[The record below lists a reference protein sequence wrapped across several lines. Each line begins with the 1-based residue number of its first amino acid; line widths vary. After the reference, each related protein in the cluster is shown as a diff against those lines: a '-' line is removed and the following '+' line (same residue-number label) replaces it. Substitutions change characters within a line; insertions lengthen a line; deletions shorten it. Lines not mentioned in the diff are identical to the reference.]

1 MKQPKNVT
9 PPTDAASAFLREVD
23 EAMHQER
30 LLAIWHRSK
39 WFILAAVIG
48 LVLAVAGREAWQAWS
63 LHKDRTHAAQW
74 FAYTELKTDA
84 EREKALPELLDD
96 THGGTRA
103 LALYAKANM
112 QHEARARAD
121 VFLELA
127 GDTGEPQW
135 LRDIARLNAA
145 LALMDQDAASAKAQL
160 ELLAQTTY
168 EDVPGPAYAPALELL
183 ALLSQQAGDVAA
195 AKGYTLKLLQVP
207 GLPADLRQRAMQR
220 VGVLGGAPVVQ

>member
-1 MKQPKNVT
+1 MCGAFVRRGLPSRSSLRYNESMKQPKNVT

-48 LVLAVAGREAWQAWS
+48 LVLAVAG
-63 LHKDRTHAAQW
+63 
-74 FAYTELKTDA
+74 
-84 EREKALPELLDD
+84 
-96 THGGTRA
+96 
-103 LALYAKANM
+103 
-112 QHEARARAD
+112 
-121 VFLELA
+121 LELA
-127 GDTGEPQW
+127 GDSGEPQW

-145 LALMDQDAASAKAQL
+145 LALMDQDAPAAKAQL
-160 ELLAQTTY
+160 ELLAQSNY
-168 EDVPGPAYAPALELL
+168 DDMHGPAYAPALELL

-220 VGVLGGAPVVQ
+220 VGVLGGAPVSQ